1 MSFGIVDNGFGNR
14 TQLNSGGHP
23 YSLRFDV
30 AAQALKI
37 GPSVLVSGLESAILR
52 QVPSSYERSGRVNDK
67 HAEKGDF
74 TTERSCDWDDG
85 WQDLLGQFRAIQR
98 HQDTPTGMGLR

>member
-37 GPSVLVSGLESAILR
+37 GPSVLVSGLEAAILR
-52 QVPSSYERSGRVNDK
+52 QVPSSCERSSPVNDK
-67 HAEKGDF
+67 HAEKGEI
-74 TTERSCDWDDG
+74 TSEGNCDWDDG

-98 HQDTPTGMGLR
+98 HQDTPTGMSLR